1 MGVSKVN
8 SLNIKIYADGA
19 DINEMTKMDNENFVS
34 GFTTNP
40 TLMSRLGIT
49 DYLAFAKDVLSSIK
63 EKSISFEVFSDDLDD
78 MYRQAL
84 ILRDLG
90 ENVWVKIPVTN
101 TKSIYTYDLINK
113 LSSEGVKI
121 NATALF
127 TKEHIQSVYDA
138 LDTNINSI
146 ISIFAGRIANAG
158 IDPEPT
164 MKFASDLTKDYPR
177 VETLWA
183 SSREVFNIMQAER
196 TNTDIITLP
205 FSLIRAYRKEVG
217 KDLDEFSLET
227 VKMFYEDAKKSG
239 FSL

>member
-1 MGVSKVN
+1 MSELK
-8 SLNIKIYADGA
+8 IKIYADGA
-19 DINEMTKMDNENFVS
+19 DLDEMVKMDNENFIN

-40 TLMSRLGIT
+40 TLMAKNGIK
-49 DYLAFAKDVLSSIK
+49 DYLGFAKEVLSHIK
-63 EKSISFEVFSDDLDD
+63 DKSISFEVFSDNLDE

-84 ILRDLG
+84 VLRDLG
-90 ENVWVKIPVTN
+90 DNVWVKIPVTN
-101 TKSIYTYDLINK
+101 TQSVYTYDLIHK

-127 TKEHIQSVYDA
+127 TKEHIENVYNA
-138 LDTNINSI
+138 LNPNINSI

-164 MKFASDLTKDYPR
+164 MRFSSELTKDSPLI
-177 VETLWA
+177 ETLWA

-205 FSLIRAYRKEVG
+205 FSLIKAYKKEVG

-227 VKMFYEDAKKSG
+227 VKMFYNDAQESG

>member
-1 MGVSKVN
+1 MSELK
-8 SLNIKIYADGA
+8 IKIYADGA
-19 DINEMTKMDNENFVS
+19 DLDEMVKMDNENFIN

-40 TLMSRLGIT
+40 TLMAKNGIK
-49 DYLAFAKDVLSSIK
+49 DYLGFAKEVLSHIK
-63 EKSISFEVFSDDLDD
+63 DKSISFEVFSDNLDE

-84 ILRDLG
+84 VLRDLG
-90 ENVWVKIPVTN
+90 DNVWVKIPVTN
-101 TKSIYTYDLINK
+101 TQSVYTYDLIHK

-127 TKEHIQSVYDA
+127 TKEHIENVYNA
-138 LDTNINSI
+138 LNPNINSI

-164 MKFASDLTKDYPR
+164 MRFSSELTKDSPLI
-177 VETLWA
+177 ETLWA

-205 FSLIRAYRKEVG
+205 FSLIKAYKKEVG
-217 KDLDEFSLET
+217 KDLDVFSLET
-227 VKMFYEDAKKSG
+227 VKMFYNDAQESG

>member
-1 MGVSKVN
+1 MNDLKV
-8 SLNIKIYADGA
+8 KIYADGA
-19 DINEMTKMDNENFVS
+19 DLDAMIKMDAENFVT

-40 TLMSRLGIT
+40 TLMARNGIK
-49 DYLAFAKDVLSSIK
+49 DYLSFARQVLNHIPN
-63 EKSISFEVFSDDLDD
+63 KSISFEVFSDDLDE

-101 TKSIYTYDLINK
+101 TQSLYTYDLINR
-113 LSSEGVKI
+113 LSNDGVKI

-127 TKEHIQSVYDA
+127 TREHIDNVYNA
-138 LDTNINSI
+138 LNKDIDSI

-158 IDPEPT
+158 IDPEIT
-164 MKFASDLTKDYPR
+164 MKYASDLTINNPK

-196 TNTDIITLP
+196 CATDIITLP
-205 FSLIRAYRKEVG
+205 FNLIDAYKKEVG

-227 VKMFYEDAKKSG
+227 VKMFYDDAKASG
-239 FSL
+239 YTL